1 MSAQAYTLERSVAL
15 SAVTRASSL
24 TSRVFASLV
33 SKSDPSSA
41 SVTKSDASPVT
52 VGDYAAQAV
61 VNIVLGAYFPDDPI
75 VGEEDAAHLRKPE
88 SETLKRQVVQLVN
101 EALAL
106 EEKEVVAQKKSWGDG
121 PVSDEQVLAALD
133 RGNHQGGNKGRM
145 WALDPID
152 GTKGFLRGG
161 QYAVCLGF
169 LVDGEVQV
177 GVMGCP
183 NLPLDP
189 KDGLPKEGDAASNSR
204 SDLGVAFIA
213 VRGQGAS
220 QRSLSSSGKEQ
231 SISMRQL
238 TSSGLEDASFCESV
252 EAGHSSHGTNKRIA
266 ELLGITKESVR
277 MDSQAKYASVSRG
290 DGDIYLR
297 LPVGDGSYQ
306 EKIWDHAS
314 GSLLVHEAGGIV
326 SDCRGKPLEFGQ
338 GRTLKL
344 NRGVIAAPKG
354 VHAEVIR
361 AVGKALEEEGRG
373 HL

>member
-1 MSAQAYTLERSVAL
+1 MSSQAYALERSVAL

-24 TSRVFASLV
+24 TSRVFTELV
-33 SKSDPSSA
+33 TKSTASSA
-41 SVTKSDASPVT
+41 SVTKSDSSPVT
-52 VGDYAAQAV
+52 IGDYAAQAV
-61 VNIVLGAYFPDDPI
+61 VNIVLGAYFPNDPI

-88 SETLKRQVVQLVN
+88 SEGLKKQVVQLVN

-106 EEKEVVAQKKSWGDG
+106 EEKDVQIRDKKSWGDG

-133 RGNHQGGNKGRM
+133 RGNHQGGNKGRECSDFDCQIRSGLRVSLLNILSTTTGM

-169 LVDGEVQV
+169 LVDGQVEV

-189 KDGLPKEGDAASNSR
+189 QNGLPQEGDAASNSR

-220 QRSLSSSGKEQ
+220 QRPLASTGTGAEKPSAEQ

-238 TSSGLEDASFCESV
+238 TSATLSNASFCESV

-266 ELLGITKESVR
+266 ELLGITKQSVR

-306 EKIWDHAS
+306 EKIWVSEMGDEDI
-314 GSLLVHEAGGIV
+314 GSHSL
-326 SDCRGKPLEFGQ
+326 S
-338 GRTLKL
+338 
-344 NRGVIAAPKG
+344 
-354 VHAEVIR
+354 
-361 AVGKALEEEGRG
+361 
-373 HL
+373 